1 MIAYIDLT
9 VFGSATVALAPIA
22 IVALT
27 FEVFCLVDVLR
38 SERVRF
44 LPRWVWALIILISVP
59 LGGIIY
65 LVVGRQR

>member
-22 IVALT
+22 IVVLT
-27 FEVFCLVDVLR
+27 FEVFCLVDVFR